1 MLLKTVILLSW
12 AANEC
17 TAFVPS
23 ILVPRRDLFQP
34 HLSNNNE
41 VSTKNEV
48 KVKHCIPLQE
58 IGLDDLPRVGGKTAS
73 LGEMI
78 QNLAPL
84 GVSVPGGFGV
94 SSSAYDAVLDR
105 FELRERLDMLLKD
118 IDVNDLENLADRG
131 RQARLMIMNAGLPDE
146 VIHQVEESYQGMC
159 EEASCGCSVAVRS
172 SATAEDLPTAS
183 FAGQQASF
191 LNVSGKRNVCAAVLE
206 CLASIFT
213 DRAIAYRVHN
223 KFDHMQVK
231 GAVSVQQMVR
241 SDSPQAV

>member
-1 MLLKTVILLSW
+1 MMLLKTVILLSW

-84 GVSVPGGFGV
+84 GVS
-94 SSSAYDAVLDR
+94 
-105 FELRERLDMLLKD
+105 D

-131 RQARLMIMNAGLPDE
+131 RKYALNGSLATRFTISIPECQARLMIMNAGLPDE
-146 VIHQVEESYQGMC
+146 VIHQIEESYQG
-159 EEASCGCSVAVRS
+159 
-172 SATAEDLPTAS
+172 
-183 FAGQQASF
+183 
-191 LNVSGKRNVCAAVLE
+191 
-206 CLASIFT
+206 
-213 DRAIAYRVHN
+213 
-223 KFDHMQVK
+223 
-231 GAVSVQQMVR
+231 
-241 SDSPQAV
+241 